1 MLWAG
6 SASASDVRDIV
17 DSVMCNNVADSIAPA
32 SFATQPDSALVADS
46 IAFSRK
52 PWYKQLFE
60 NGFRIN
66 DPQVNYPRFPR
77 FLLSLY
83 NWGDK
88 TFNSYDP
95 DYVVGV
101 GKNWKIT
108 TKSYNWMESYMM
120 LFSLRKSD
128 MLHISSNIYN
138 DFGVHLSFMA
148 VSVGYT
154 AKLNDFMG
162 GGKTKR
168 ENLNFNFTCSRIY
181 ANIDFSSTAGNTRIT
196 HFGDYKG
203 PYLPYNYDDIEH
215 KSLSGEAFYIFNFSK
230 YSHAAAYCFSKYQ
243 LRSAGSWV
251 LGFAFAD
258 QNMRFSF
265 LRLPEAMKHY
275 LPDLEDVYHY
285 RYTDYDLCGGYAHN
299 WVLKPRKWLINLT
312 CYPAVGYRYS
322 FKNSTDNKRHLLA
335 TSAHARFSAVYN
347 HKALFVSLTGRID
360 GHMYFNSRYTFFNSM
375 ESLSLIMGARF

>member
-1 MLWAG
+1 MLWTEN
-6 SASASDVRDIV
+6 ASAVSGHNIADSLSCRCCHDSVAPEALPVAV
-17 DSVMCNNVADSIAPA
+17 DSVGAADS
-32 SFATQPDSALVADS
+32 T
-46 IAFSRK
+46 AFSRM
-52 PWYKQLFE
+52 PWYRQLID

-66 DPQVNYPRFPR
+66 DPQVRYPRFPR
-77 FLLSLY
+77 FLLSIY
-83 NWGDK
+83 NWGDR

-95 DYVVGV
+95 EYVVGV

-108 TKSYNWMESYMM
+108 AKSYNWMESYMM
-120 LFSLRKSD
+120 LFSLKTRD

-138 DFGVHLSFMA
+138 DVGVHLSFMA
-148 VSVGYT
+148 LSVGYT
-154 AKLNDFMG
+154 AKLNNFIS
-162 GGKTKR
+162 GGKAKR

-196 HFGDYKG
+196 HFGAYRGDC
-203 PYLPYNYDDIEH
+203 LPYDYDDIEH
-215 KSLSGEAFYIFNFSK
+215 KSLSGEAFYIFNYNR

-243 LRSAGSWV
+243 LRSSGSWL
-251 LGFAFAD
+251 LGFAFAN

-265 LRLPEAMKHY
+265 LRLPDEMKPY

-299 WVLKPRKWLINLT
+299 WVIKPRTWLLNLT
-312 CYPAVGYRYS
+312 FYPAAGYRYS

-335 TSAHARFSAVYN
+335 ASAHARFSAVYN
-347 HKALFVSLTGRID
+347 HKALFVSLTGRFD
-360 GHMYFNSRYTFFNSM
+360 GHLYFNSRYTFFNSM